1 MHALR
6 EYIRLLLEEEVL
18 GEPDMSA
25 EEERDDADDA
35 DEQAAVGGGNIAGV
49 TTPLGTGPTY
59 PSTDRRKKK
68 LTKGLDMDRKKK
80 KKNKD

>member
-1 MHALR
+1 MRVLR

-25 EEERDDADDA
+25 EDERDDDDTEA
-35 DEQAAVGGGNIAGV
+35 DEQSAVGGGNIAGV

-59 PSTDRRKKK
+59 PATDPRKKK
-68 LTKGLDMDRKKK
+68 MTKGLDLARK
-80 KKNKD
+80 KKNKN